1 MRDARGRSLLQ
12 IALEDARNILS
23 SRKERAWTP
32 GEFDY
37 AEFVLVLFKSLNAP
51 YADADKAM
59 LEEFCTAHGYERM
72 QNEIRKALS

>member
-12 IALEDARNILS
+12 IALEDAKDILS

-37 AEFVLVLFKSLNAP
+37 AEFVLVLFKSLDAP
-51 YADADKAM
+51 YADADREM

-72 QNEIRKALS
+72 QKEIRKALS